1 MGRGMGL
8 DQLAVATVPGRVM
21 RLTMAFGERD
31 RLGISVR
38 YASRWRL
45 LLRLD

>member
-1 MGRGMGL
+1 MEP
-8 DQLAVATVPGRVM
+8 DQLAVAMVSGRAM

-31 RLGISVR
+31 RLGMRVR
-38 YASRWRL
+38 YASRRRL